1 MKRGFVFFVVI
12 IAILMY
18 LFMNQ
23 QYYQLVAS
31 AKENYKSNQKMNVS
45 IISIEGEFIEGD
57 INSDNIIAKINKIG
71 DKNVNYIW
79 RLYQYSS
86 PVSIDQNQV
95 FSSFIATVNLN
106 QVQFLSAKNRGGFD
120 YDKYLYAK
128 GITKQ
133 FKLLSIK
140 PILSPKNSIILNAK
154 TIILHKINQII
165 DASLN
170 GDTNELIKALI
181 LGEKSSFEKYEL
193 YKSLGL
199 AHIFAIS
206 GLHFGILYY
215 FLKKILSFMPYN
227 FSSMICF
234 ASLLLLIMIVGWP
247 YSAQRAFFI
256 ICYNEV
262 NQILGK
268 KKDPYMS
275 ITFSLLIII
284 LLQPQA
290 VLSTSLHLSYYAYI
304 SIIIIFPQ
312 MNKFKF
318 KNKILESFKFSIIIQ
333 LILLPASLYYFQK
346 VNLYSFIAN
355 LIVVPI
361 ISVLLPIC
369 LLFIIIGLFGI
380 KSMVLANLLN
390 FLVYVM
396 NQVSK
401 LLPLKTSAFIVFKQS
416 DFIVIVWII
425 LLLFICHTIW
435 RLYKNKRIVLIISSL
450 TLVFI
455 VVISEFQF
463 KDTLDLYTF
472 DVGHGDMALLT
483 SKKLKVLV
491 DTGDGKNNCEAILRG
506 EGIHS
511 LDALV
516 ISHAHNDHYGG
527 AIELI
532 NNMKIKYLIIND
544 DTYELLKDEITNQR
558 IQIYIVKDQTITI
571 NESVGIVS
579 SRDISSDH
587 KLHDNPLNI
596 EIIPILGA
604 NYLSDPNEKALIV
617 RAQLKSNVGYL
628 LGDISKEMINTIKDI
643 DEARFVKSAHHG
655 SSTSFYQP
663 LYNSENLKF
672 VITSCSNK
680 YNMPNIA
687 FEELLIHNRISHMTT
702 YTNGEIKLTIQN
714 DKMKIKPLI
723 ATTIKH

>member
-12 IAILMY
+12 IAISMY

-31 AKENYKSNQKMNVS
+31 AKENFKSNQKMKVS
-45 IISIEGEFIEGD
+45 VVSIEGEFIEGD
-57 INSDNIIAKINKIG
+57 INSDNIIAQITKIG
-71 DKNVNYIW
+71 DKTVNYKW

-86 PVSIDQNQV
+86 SDSIDQDQV

-106 QVQFLSAKNRGGFD
+106 QIQFLSAKNRGGFD

-128 GITKQ
+128 GITRQ

-154 TIILHKINQII
+154 TITLHKINQII
-165 DASLN
+165 DATLK

-181 LGEKSSFEKYEL
+181 LGEKSSFENYEL

-215 FLKKILSFMPYN
+215 FLKKILSFLPYN
-227 FSSMICF
+227 LSSMICF
-234 ASLLLLIMIVGWP
+234 VFLLLLIMIVGWP
-247 YSAQRAFFI
+247 YSAQRAFYI

-275 ITFSLLIII
+275 IAFSLLIII

-290 VLSTSLHLSYYAYI
+290 ILSTSLHLSYYAYI
-304 SIIIIFPQ
+304 SIVIIFPQ
-312 MNKFKF
+312 ISKFKF
-318 KNKILESFKFSIIIQ
+318 KNKILESIKFSIIIQ

-369 LLFIIIGLFGI
+369 LLFIIMGLFGI
-380 KSMVLANLLN
+380 KSMVIANLLN
-390 FLVYVM
+390 FLVYMM

-401 LLPLKTSAFIVFKQS
+401 LIPLKTSAFIVFKQS
-416 DFIVIVWII
+416 DFIVVVWII
-425 LLLFICHTIW
+425 LLLFICHSIW
-435 RLYKNKRIVLIISSL
+435 QLYKKKRIVLIITSL
-450 TLVFI
+450 TLMFVI
-455 VVISEFQF
+455 VISEFQIN
-463 KDTLDLYTF
+463 DTVELYAF
-472 DVGHGDMALLT
+472 DVGHGDMTLFS

-527 AIELI
+527 AVELI
-532 NNMKIKYLIIND
+532 NNMKIKYLIVND
-544 DTYELLKDEITNQR
+544 ATYQILKDEIKNKK
-558 IQIYIVKDQTITI
+558 IQILIVKDQIVTI
-571 NESVGIVS
+571 NESVGIVN
-579 SRDISSDH
+579 SSDNISEYLLYD
-587 KLHDNPLNI
+587 KPINI
-596 EIIPILGA
+596 EIIPILGV
-604 NYLSDPNEKALIV
+604 NYLTDPNENALIIRV
-617 RAQLKSNVGYL
+617 QIKTNIGYL
-628 LGDISKEMINTIKDI
+628 LGDISKEMIDTVKDI
-643 DEARFVKSAHHG
+643 DKAQFVKSAHHG

-663 LYNSENLKF
+663 LYNSKNLKF

-680 YNMPNIA
+680 YNMPNLA
-687 FEELLIHNRISHMTT
+687 FEDLLIQNQVNHMTT
-702 YTNGEIKLTIQN
+702 YTNGEIKLTIQS
-714 DKMKIKPLI
+714 DKIKMKPLI
-723 ATTIKH
+723 VTNFKH